1 MESSEAA
8 VATYR
13 EEPDSVLALRGRLHL
28 DLARELHRM
37 ALELALTGGSVVVDC
52 SATEFLD
59 GWVIQILLSLKL
71 ALERGS
77 GSLRIRGEGTEVR
90 NYLGW
95 AGMENHFPVPAAGS
109 KAPGVARRKR
119 PRSARKPVV

>member
-71 ALERGS
+71 ALEHGS
-77 GSLRIRGEGTEVR
+77 GSLRIRGESTEVR

-95 AGMENHFPVPAAGS
+95 AGVENHFPVPAAGS